1 MNTTLKHVQD
11 DHWKILLQSQQ
22 LRNSSNNTISSES
35 SASAS
40 SYSEGQHHFCSTLED
55 GPKAMSELCLGRRQQ
70 EAKHRLKKETASTIR
85 SGEDPATAGGTAEPF
100 QPGACPQNAWSEPS
114 ASTMN
119 VRGKT
124 YLKDDI
130 KVTSERSI
138 FSVLGVDSFVSGG
151 KGSEDV
157 SWATNS
163 FLQRWNVACEEVG
176 LVRPPF
182 L

>member
-1 MNTTLKHVQD
+1 
-11 DHWKILLQSQQ
+11 
-22 LRNSSNNTISSES
+22 
-35 SASAS
+35 
-40 SYSEGQHHFCSTLED
+40 
-55 GPKAMSELCLGRRQQ
+55 
-70 EAKHRLKKETASTIR
+70 
-85 SGEDPATAGGTAEPF
+85 
-100 QPGACPQNAWSEPS
+100 
-114 ASTMN
+114 MN

-151 KGSEDV
+151 KGNEDV